1 MSRKKY
7 IIIILLFTIP
17 VIPICIYI
25 DNTKFE
31 HVGTILI
38 HCLCSFVCF
47 FTSYLLIYIKS
58 YNILA
63 GMTEEEF
70 TRIEKIPKEK
80 EKMERV
86 SKRVGYIFAFIGIL
100 LLLFTIYFIWL
111 KKTQFK
117 LYRPQ
122 KVRPKNLTFWRSVF
136 LWLNIILNLKR
147 KSY

>member
-1 MSRKKY
+1 LTEIFFPNYPYNPPKNLVLKSIFYNIFEEVVYMSRKKY

-47 FTSYLLIYIKS
+47 FTSYLLIYKKS

-100 LLLFTIYFIWL
+100 LLFTIYFI
-111 KKTQFK
+111 
-117 LYRPQ
+117 
-122 KVRPKNLTFWRSVF
+122 
-136 LWLNIILNLKR
+136 
-147 KSY
+147 

>member
-17 VIPICIYI
+17 VIPIFIYI

-47 FTSYLLIYIKS
+47 FTSYLLIYKKS

-100 LLLFTIYFIWL
+100 LLFTIYFIWL
-111 KKTQFK
+111 KKTQFCTDPKK
-117 LYRPQ
+117 LDQ
-122 KVRPKNLTFWRSVF
+122 K
-136 LWLNIILNLKR
+136 I
-147 KSY
+147 

>member
-7 IIIILLFTIP
+7 ISIILLFTIP
-17 VIPICIYI
+17 VIPISIYI
-25 DNTKFE
+25 DNTKFKGA
-31 HVGTILI
+31 GTVLF
-38 HCLCSFVCF
+38 LYLQSFVCF
-47 FTSYLLIYIKS
+47 FTSYLLIYKKS

-100 LLLFTIYFIWL
+100 LLLFTIYFI
-111 KKTQFK
+111 
-117 LYRPQ
+117 
-122 KVRPKNLTFWRSVF
+122 
-136 LWLNIILNLKR
+136 
-147 KSY
+147 